1 LVLREILESQSEEF
15 QTLMRRSAVYRLPV
29 LKEGIRLICE
39 ELPHWKSYVDQAV
52 RLSLMERD
60 SSSEIFV
67 QYWVTPLLREDIF
80 RKQGA
85 EERKRCHQA
94 AISYYE
100 GVLSQ
105 SSGYEPIMSFEL
117 IEHALKA
124 KMHKVAIEEAGAR
137 LLPYL
142 RNSLAYKEALSYG
155 EYILSQVPEPRK
167 DDKLARFLF
176 ELGWIYAD
184 TGDAGQAIKY
194 YQQALSI
201 DKEVYGER
209 HPSVAR
215 DLNNLGS
222 AWEDLGEAKKAIEY
236 YKQALSIDKEVYGE
250 KHPHVATTLNNL
262 GGAWKALGK

>member
-1 LVLREILESQSEEF
+1 
-15 QTLMRRSAVYRLPV
+15 
-29 LKEGIRLICE
+29 
-39 ELPHWKSYVDQAV
+39 
-52 RLSLMERD
+52 MERD
-60 SSSEIFV
+60 SDSEIFV

-80 RKQGA
+80 REQGA

-124 KMHKVAIEEAGAR
+124 KMHKVAIEEAGGR

-142 RNSLAYKEALSYG
+142 RSSLAYKEALSYG
-155 EYILSQVPEPRK
+155 KYILSQVPEPRK

-176 ELGWIYAD
+176 ELGWIYDD
-184 TGDAGQAIKY
+184 TGDSTQAIKY
-194 YQQALSI
+194 YEQALSIVREVYGEKHPDVAATLNNLGGAWYALGEAKKAIGYYEEALSI

-209 HPSVAR
+209 HLRVAIR
-215 DLNNLGS
+215 LANLGL
-222 AWEDLGEAKKAIEY
+222 AWEALGEAKKAIEY
-236 YKQALSIDKEVYGE
+236 SQEAYEIFREFYGDEHSYTKKAERWLNSLRNE
-250 KHPHVATTLNNL
+250 KKSKDCL
-262 GGAWKALGK
+262 